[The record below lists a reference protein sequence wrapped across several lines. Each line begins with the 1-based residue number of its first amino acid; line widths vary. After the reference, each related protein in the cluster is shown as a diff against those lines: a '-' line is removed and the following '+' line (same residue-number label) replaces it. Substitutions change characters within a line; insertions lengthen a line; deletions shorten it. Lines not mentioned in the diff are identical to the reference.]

1 MLAIAVMIIGLL
13 VVYINSQVSIKHCS
27 ERNYDVLITFWF
39 TIIDLII
46 RTILQLFLSKI
57 SKLN

>member
-13 VVYINSQVSIKHCS
+13 V
-27 ERNYDVLITFWF
+27 
-39 TIIDLII
+39 I

-57 SKLN
+57 SKTKLTV